1 MASRAVARVIVT
13 VKAVRILRVG
23 FFGCQLREKQRDRR
37 ARGICIHFS
46 HQGFI
51 GGCIAS
57 VRQAQP
63 RDIPAQ
69 RRLYSQL
76 PLRIR
81 QILHGIGRRKIL
93 RCLPLIAVIDQRDF
107 ADEGRLLGS
116 WACFSRG
123 LLFRSFIAAFCRG
136 SFDAFTALNGSSFT
150 ALNGSSFAA
159 LNGSSF
165 AALNG
170 SSFGTLNGSSF
181 GTLDREGAFGT
192 FRSGLESVPFG
203 AASFK
208 NRFCDRQ
215 RGSLSDR
222 EKNIL
227 PLCCCARRHQR
238 EKKYQAEQHAQ
249 NSVCLFHKYH
259 LGAH

>member
-1 MASRAVARVIVT
+1 MASIAVARVIIA

-37 ARGICIHFS
+37 ALGICVQFC

-51 GGCIAS
+51 GGCLTP
-57 VRQAQP
+57 VRQAQS
-63 RDIPAQ
+63 RDIPAR

-76 PLRIR
+76 PLWIR
-81 QILHGIGRRKIL
+81 QILHGIGKRKIL
-93 RCLPLIAVIDQRDF
+93 RCLPLIAEIDQRDF

-123 LLFRSFIAAFCRG
+123 LLFRSFIAAFCCG
-136 SFDAFTALNGSSFT
+136 SFDAF
-150 ALNGSSFAA
+150 AA
-159 LNGSSF
+159 
-165 AALNG
+165 
-170 SSFGTLNGSSF
+170 LNGSSF

-192 FRSGLESVPFG
+192 FRSGRESVPFG